1 MPEFTDF
8 SKIGSQQHFMT
19 QEPEVRTFQE
29 VWADIQSH
37 NEAANAALNNAAPSI
52 QELIEQAR
60 ERLAAG
66 GTKKVDGTELPTVE
80 AGDPATVKQ
89 IHALAAEAKQAVKEA
104 QAQVALYTEVL
115 KNLLGDEE
123 TAAERLTVN
132 GAEIATWKKSTTVI
146 LNQAAIKAQF
156 PRDQFPELYTEQE
169 RRTFLLK

>member
-1 MPEFTDF
+1 MPEFIDF
-8 SKIGSQQHFMT
+8 SQFTGAQLVGTPVVTTFEEAWAQVQNRNTAASQILEGSAGTVAQ
-19 QEPEVRTFQE
+19 
-29 VWADIQSH
+29 
-37 NEAANAALNNAAPSI
+37 
-52 QELIEQAR
+52 LIEQAR

-104 QAQVALYTEVL
+104 QAQVDLYTQVL
-115 KNLLGDEE
+115 KDMLGDPD

-132 GAEIATWKKSTTVI
+132 GAEIATWKRSSTVI